1 MTRKAILA
9 ILPLAAMLG
18 VGSPAYAA
26 QLGPYVGGLY
36 GVIDHDISIGPFES
50 FTLNALYPALDFT
63 PTSHSPSLDTEDE
76 GYGGLIGYRIS
87 RHFAVEGLFMDL
99 GEVTYRA
106 HADGVN
112 GEGNPVV
119 GETTL
124 THDVSGIGL
133 YGLAILPFSYR
144 WEIYARVGVQLTS
157 SGVDG
162 RFNRFPIDF
171 SRESSTD
178 YLLGAGIAMSVAEIY
193 GLRFEY
199 KRIFGAGNGAVLEGD
214 LDMISLGIIVAF

>member
-1 MTRKAILA
+1 MTIRAILA
-9 ILPLAAMLG
+9 TLFLAAMLG
-18 VGSPAYAA
+18 VGTSARAA
-26 QLGPYVGGLY
+26 QLGPYVGGFY
-36 GVIDHDISIGPFES
+36 GLIEHDIGIGPFES

-63 PTSHSPSLDTEDE
+63 PSSHSPSLDTEDE

-87 RHFAVEGLFMDL
+87 RHFAIEGVFMDL

-106 HADGVN
+106 HAEGVN
-112 GEGNPVV
+112 GDGDAVV
-119 GETTL
+119 GETRL
-124 THDVSGIGL
+124 THDVSGIGV
-133 YGLAILPFSYR
+133 YGLAILPVGYR
-144 WEIYARVGVQLTS
+144 WEIYARGGIQLTS

-193 GLRFEY
+193 GLRLEY

-214 LDMISLGIIVAF
+214 LDVVSLGIIVAF